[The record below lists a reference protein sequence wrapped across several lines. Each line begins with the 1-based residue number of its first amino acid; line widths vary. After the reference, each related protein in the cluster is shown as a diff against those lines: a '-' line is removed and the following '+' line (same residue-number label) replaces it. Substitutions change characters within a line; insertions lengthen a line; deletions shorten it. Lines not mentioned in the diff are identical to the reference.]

1 MQVAPVLE
9 FSVIVIV
16 VFNGRRNFAV
26 FISLYKTVALICF
39 VFVLLIIVIYLNF
52 A

>member
-1 MQVAPVLE
+1 MVMLVAPVLE
-9 FSVIVIV
+9 FSVIIIII
-16 VFNGRRNFAV
+16 FNVRRSFAV
-26 FISLYKTVALICF
+26 TVALIFF